1 MSTDE
6 HYNEQG
12 GMPEPLEDHKPTDM
26 PATRGIFV
34 AVLVVAAIAM
44 VVLAVLQVQW

>member
-1 MSTDE
+1 
-6 HYNEQG
+6 
-12 GMPEPLEDHKPTDM
+12 MPEPLEDNKPTDM